1 MNKVYFL
8 PLVLAAAVASAACA
22 DTYADQYSNVFRGI
36 TAVGEQGQ
44 PTADGANWTTTGVS
58 LKKVDNT
65 VEFEA
70 DGETVMQL
78 AVSAAPQDTNTI
90 FRVAV
95 TGTVEEVDALVDLA
109 GKSAQ
114 TAFAICTNSFNA
126 WNGSAWVAL
135 SEVPAGF
142 DGSVPTN
149 LLVEIKYQGVNA
161 ARYARFSVGGTV
173 VAPRAGES
181 EWVPLL
187 NNTANN
193 LTGFGVNG
201 SGTLAA
207 VNGDVMLGVA
217 EYDGVKYGTL
227 AEAVD
232 VAEADTTKVVA
243 VLRPTD
249 ENITLDSDVK
259 IADGGNVHGT
269 ITAPEGK
276 SVDVHPSKNEF
287 TGQALAG
294 KSGEYTIPVKVSGGT
309 VNVVLPPEMSNKE
322 IVGGVG
328 HADTTVTVTIR
339 TAADVITNAA
349 PGGKA
354 LAASETKLRDFLDAN
369 VKEAYEA
376 ADATSETI
384 AAAISTNGVNNI
396 PLYQSYALG
405 IDPDDSVK
413 PVAVAKDSAAD
424 GITLTI
430 PAIDTAKY
438 SGDYAIKYQVG
449 AETAQNNPG
458 AIKVPL
464 STGSYQV
471 KIVFE

>member
-1 MNKVYFL
+1 MNKACFL
-8 PLVLAAAVASAACA
+8 PLVLAGAVASATFA
-22 DTYADQYSNVFRGI
+22 DTYTDQYTNVFTGV
-36 TAVGEQGQ
+36 TAVSPAGV
-44 PTADGANWTTTGVS
+44 PSATGGSWATNGVV
-58 LKKVDNT
+58 LTNAGDK
-65 VEFEA
+65 VEFDAEGEA
-70 DGETVMQL
+70 VLKLTVN
-78 AVSAAPQDTNTI
+78 AAPQDTNTI

-95 TGTVEEVDALVDLA
+95 NGTIEDVGELTTPASET
-109 GKSAQ
+109 Q
-114 TAFAICTNSFNA
+114 TAFAICTNSFHA
-126 WNGSAWVAL
+126 WNGSAWVVL
-135 SEVPAGF
+135 DEVPAGF

-149 LLVEIKYQGVNA
+149 LLVEICYQGTNS
-161 ARYARFSVGGTV
+161 ARKARFTIGDTV
-173 VAPRAGES
+173 LAVRTNS
-181 EWVPLL
+181 DQWVVLA
-187 NNTANN
+187 TQADN
-193 LTGFGVNG
+193 LSGFGVNG

-207 VNGDVMLGVA
+207 VNGEVMLGVA

-227 AEAVD
+227 TKAVE
-232 VAEADTTKVVA
+232 VAEADTSRPVA

-249 ENITLDSDVK
+249 EDITLGSDVK
-259 IADGGNVHGT
+259 IADGGNVNGT
-269 ITAPEGK
+269 IKVPEGK
-276 SVDVHPSKNEF
+276 SVAVDVLPTKEEF
-287 TGQALAG
+287 TGQTLAG
-294 KSGEYTIPVKVSGGT
+294 KSGEYTIPVKINGGT

-328 HADTTVTVTIR
+328 HVGTTVTVTIR

-354 LAASETKLRDFLDAN
+354 LAASEVKLREFLDAN

-376 ADATSETI
+376 ADATSSTI

-405 IDPDDSVK
+405 IDPGDSVK
-413 PVAVAKDSAAD
+413 PVAVANDSAAD

-449 AETAQNNPG
+449 AGTAQNDPG

-464 STGSYQV
+464 STGSYPV